1 MTAPSARREMAT
13 APAAP
18 MGAGAVKRARAVK
31 AARAARGGGMAE
43 PVQVLPKVQ
52 VRSSR
57 LRPTAWA
64 RWVAGLEDRARERL
78 YVMQRLQRR
87 PKVALDRIVDAGQ
100 GLGEDELVQV
110 VARLLP
116 AALRLL
122 PEGNGRH
129 AKTSSSRFGMRGFTE
144 FASRRRTDHQRQR
157 QRASRR

>member
-1 MTAPSARREMAT
+1 
-13 APAAP
+13 
-18 MGAGAVKRARAVK
+18 
-31 AARAARGGGMAE
+31 MAE

-87 PKVALDRIVDAGQ
+87 PKVALDRVVDAGQ

-129 AKTSSSRFGMRGFTE
+129 AK
-144 FASRRRTDHQRQR
+144 RRLVRD
-157 QRASRR
+157 